1 MNINNYL
8 SPYQSINITA
18 SAGTGKTWVI
28 ISKILRLLLEGED
41 PSKITAIT
49 FTKKASTEMK
59 DRLND
64 KIESWANM
72 SKSEIRKELEEI
84 GICKNF
90 EIYEKKAKDL
100 FYDINLK
107 NKDIRITTFD
117 SFFIELLSL
126 FHLDKDIEK
135 KFEMNTELEIQ
146 KVIENV
152 EKKIF
157 SKRFLK
163 ENKNL
168 EQDINFLIKNIK
180 SYFSLK
186 ESLREVI
193 YKKSYYLEI
202 SHRLNIENYKF
213 SHKGIKVDE
222 IKKEFLH
229 KIPIILGK
237 INLHNHFQDIETLIN
252 SDHLNYDDKI
262 MYIEKYFFTK
272 EKKIKKNVIKKFEKI
287 NLDCDNFLKTFLN
300 YELKLFEELQLSWKN
315 ILVYFITEYQSH
327 LSELN
332 FYDFS
337 DKTWLC
343 YKKLSLLDDDD
354 WIFYKISNSIN
365 HMLIDEFQD
374 TNFIQW
380 KIIEMILRSIKNS
393 EYKSSITVVGDKKQS
408 IYGFRGSESQLFDIC
423 KNYTSTNFHAKNI
436 SLNKSFRSSKSVIKF
451 LNKKFSEDNRFTTV
465 IKKDGGIIIENL
477 SEKIKDNIEEKLLTN
492 DMLLLESETISKQI
506 HLLNKERNI
515 NFNDILVLVRNRTH
529 INHIKDSLTRNN
541 IPVVLDNRICLMQTS
556 EIRDICNLLKLIILD
571 EEDFNLLYSV
581 LISPIF
587 EIKMNDLTNIKS
599 NEFDTLKKFIYKS
612 KIGEKYDEWQ
622 KLIGKIPIHDLLDKI
637 YSDTNI
643 FEKYNTENELKNIE
657 IKNNFL
663 NFLNLS
669 LKINNGRFIS
679 PFFFLNQIEAMENHE
694 ESYEF
699 DSLNSVKVLTIHAAK
714 GLESKIVIFAQ
725 SYLKNNLMKDKV
737 YPIFNTDLSCKDLI
751 FKPEV
756 FKNNYLIDRLFK
768 DSKNKQLNEEENLA
782 YVACTR
788 AKDILII
795 NGFASK
801 KATWFSNFSSS
812 Q

>member
-229 KIPIILGK
+229 KISIILGK

-252 SDHLNYDDKI
+252 SNHLNYDDKI

-300 YELKLFEELQLSWKN
+300 YEFKLFEELQLSWKN

-451 LNKKFSEDNRFTTV
+451 LNEKFSEDNRFTTV

-587 EIKMNDLTNIKS
+587 DIKMNDLTNIKS

-714 GLESKIVIFAQ
+714 GLESKIVILAQ

>member
-163 ENKNL
+163 ENKSL

-451 LNKKFSEDNRFTTV
+451 LNEKFSEDNRFTTV

-714 GLESKIVIFAQ
+714 GLESKIVILAQ

-756 FKNNYLIDRLFK
+756 FKNNYLIDRLFE

-812 Q
+812 

>member
-1 MNINNYL
+1 
-8 SPYQSINITA
+8 
-18 SAGTGKTWVI
+18 
-28 ISKILRLLLEGED
+28 
-41 PSKITAIT
+41 
-49 FTKKASTEMK
+49 
-59 DRLND
+59 
-64 KIESWANM
+64 
-72 SKSEIRKELEEI
+72 
-84 GICKNF
+84 
-90 EIYEKKAKDL
+90 
-100 FYDINLK
+100 
-107 NKDIRITTFD
+107 
-117 SFFIELLSL
+117 
-126 FHLDKDIEK
+126 
-135 KFEMNTELEIQ
+135 
-146 KVIENV
+146 
-152 EKKIF
+152 
-157 SKRFLK
+157 
-163 ENKNL
+163 
-168 EQDINFLIKNIK
+168 
-180 SYFSLK
+180 
-186 ESLREVI
+186 
-193 YKKSYYLEI
+193 
-202 SHRLNIENYKF
+202 
-213 SHKGIKVDE
+213 
-222 IKKEFLH
+222 
-229 KIPIILGK
+229 
-237 INLHNHFQDIETLIN
+237 
-252 SDHLNYDDKI
+252 
-262 MYIEKYFFTK
+262 
-272 EKKIKKNVIKKFEKI
+272 
-287 NLDCDNFLKTFLN
+287 
-300 YELKLFEELQLSWKN
+300 
-315 ILVYFITEYQSH
+315 
-327 LSELN
+327 
-332 FYDFS
+332 
-337 DKTWLC
+337 
-343 YKKLSLLDDDD
+343 
-354 WIFYKISNSIN
+354 
-365 HMLIDEFQD
+365 MLIDEFQD

-393 EYKSSITVVGDKKQS
+393 GYKSSITVVGDKKQS
-408 IYGFRGSESQLFDIC
+408 IYGFRGSESKLFDIC

-436 SLNKSFRSSKSVIKF
+436 SLNKSYRSSKSVIKF
-451 LNKKFSEDNRFTTV
+451 LNEKFSEDNRFTTV
-465 IKKDGGIIIENL
+465 IKKDGRIIIEDL

-492 DMLLLESETISKQI
+492 DMLLLESENISEQI
-506 HLLNKERNI
+506 HILNKEKNI

-599 NEFDTLKKFIYKS
+599 NDFDALKKFIYKS
-612 KIGEKYDEWQ
+612 KIGKKYDEWQ

-637 YSDTNI
+637 YSDINI

-699 DSLNSVKVLTIHAAK
+699 DSLDSVKVLTIHAAK

-737 YPIFNTDLSCKDLI
+737 YPIFNTDLSCKDL
-751 FKPEV
+751 FYKPEV

-801 KATWFSNFSSS
+801 QATWFSNFSSS

>member
-451 LNKKFSEDNRFTTV
+451 LNEKFSEDNRFTTV

-714 GLESKIVIFAQ
+714 GLESKIVILAQ

>member
-41 PSKITAIT
+41 PNKITAIT

-64 KIESWANM
+64 KIEGWANL
-72 SKSEIRKELEEI
+72 SKPEIRKELEEI
-84 GICKNF
+84 GISKNF
-90 EIYEKKAKDL
+90 EMYEKKAKGL

-107 NKDIRITTFD
+107 NKDIRISTFD

-135 KFEMNTELEIQ
+135 KFEMITELETQ
-146 KVIENV
+146 KIIENV

-163 ENKNL
+163 KNKNL
-168 EQDINFLIKNIK
+168 EQDISFLIKHIK

-202 SHRLNIENYKF
+202 SHRLNVENCKF
-213 SHKGIKVDE
+213 NDKRIKVDE
-222 IKKEFLH
+222 IKKEFLRN
-229 KIPIILGK
+229 ISIILGK
-237 INLHNHFQDIETLIN
+237 TNLHNHFQDIETLIN
-252 SDHLNYDDKI
+252 SDHSNYDDKI
-262 MYIEKYFFTK
+262 MYVEKYFFTK
-272 EKKIKKNVIKKFEKI
+272 EKKIRKNVIKKFEKI
-287 NLDCDNFLKTFLN
+287 NLDCDKFLKIFLT

-315 ILVYFITEYQSH
+315 ILVYFITEYQDH

-393 EYKSSITVVGDKKQS
+393 GYKSSITVVGDKKQS
-408 IYGFRGSESQLFDIC
+408 IYGFRGSESKLFDIC

-436 SLNKSFRSSKSVIKF
+436 NLNKSYRSSKSVIKF
-451 LNKKFSEDNRFTTV
+451 LNEKFSEDNRFTTV
-465 IKKDGGIIIENL
+465 IKKNGSIIIEDL

-492 DMLLLESETISKQI
+492 DMLLLESENISEQI
-506 HLLNKERNI
+506 HILNKEKNI

-556 EIRDICNLLKLIILD
+556 EIKDICNLLKLIILD

-599 NEFDTLKKFIYKS
+599 NDFDALKKFIYKS
-612 KIGEKYDEWQ
+612 KIGKKYDEWQ

-637 YSDTNI
+637 YSDINI
-643 FEKYNTENELKNIE
+643 FEKYNTENELRIIE
-657 IKNNFL
+657 IKNNLL

-699 DSLNSVKVLTIHAAK
+699 DSLDSVKVLTIHAAK

-737 YPIFNTDLSCKDLI
+737 YPIFNTDFSCKDLI
-751 FKPEV
+751 YKPEV
-756 FKNNYLIDRLFK
+756 FKNNCLIDRLFK

>member
-1 MNINNYL
+1 
-8 SPYQSINITA
+8 
-18 SAGTGKTWVI
+18 
-28 ISKILRLLLEGED
+28 
-41 PSKITAIT
+41 
-49 FTKKASTEMK
+49 
-59 DRLND
+59 
-64 KIESWANM
+64 
-72 SKSEIRKELEEI
+72 
-84 GICKNF
+84 
-90 EIYEKKAKDL
+90 
-100 FYDINLK
+100 
-107 NKDIRITTFD
+107 
-117 SFFIELLSL
+117 
-126 FHLDKDIEK
+126 
-135 KFEMNTELEIQ
+135 
-146 KVIENV
+146 
-152 EKKIF
+152 
-157 SKRFLK
+157 
-163 ENKNL
+163 
-168 EQDINFLIKNIK
+168 
-180 SYFSLK
+180 
-186 ESLREVI
+186 
-193 YKKSYYLEI
+193 
-202 SHRLNIENYKF
+202 
-213 SHKGIKVDE
+213 
-222 IKKEFLH
+222 
-229 KIPIILGK
+229 
-237 INLHNHFQDIETLIN
+237 
-252 SDHLNYDDKI
+252 
-262 MYIEKYFFTK
+262 
-272 EKKIKKNVIKKFEKI
+272 
-287 NLDCDNFLKTFLN
+287 
-300 YELKLFEELQLSWKN
+300 
-315 ILVYFITEYQSH
+315 
-327 LSELN
+327 
-332 FYDFS
+332 
-337 DKTWLC
+337 
-343 YKKLSLLDDDD
+343 
-354 WIFYKISNSIN
+354 
-365 HMLIDEFQD
+365 MLIDEFQD

-451 LNKKFSEDNRFTTV
+451 LNEKFSEDNRFTTV

-587 EIKMNDLTNIKS
+587 DIKMNDLTNIKS

-714 GLESKIVIFAQ
+714 GLESKIVILAQ

-756 FKNNYLIDRLFK
+756 FKNNYLIDRLFE